1 MLESEKFKS
10 RQNRKCFAYI
20 IAGVVFQTIIILV
33 FALTVMRIKT
43 PSARLRSVT
52 VDNLNYSASG
62 SPFFSMTLNAE
73 IAVKNKNFGH
83 FKFDHSTANVSYNGN
98 AVVGYGD
105 IIKGR
110 AKARKTKKMTVTI
123 DVTSINTGVSVDTAK
138 LSNELNSGNVTLTSL
153 ARLRGKVTL
162 MKVMKKKKT
171 AEMNCTMTV
180 DLKSKAVHILDCE

>member
-1 MLESEKFKS
+1 MLESEKYK
-10 RQNRKCFAYI
+10 RMQNMKCYAYI

-52 VDNLNYSASG
+52 VQSLNYNASG
-62 SPFFSMTLNAE
+62 VPHFNMRLIME

-83 FKFDHSTANVSYNGN
+83 FRFDNTTANVTFGS
-98 AVVGYGD
+98 VMVGDGE
-105 IIKGR
+105 IVKSR
-110 AKARKTKKMTVTI
+110 ARARKTKRMNVTV
-123 DVTSINTGVSVDTAK
+123 DVSSSAVSDEDGLRTQLSSGTLTLTGV
-138 LSNELNSGNVTLTSL
+138 

-162 MKVMKKKKT
+162 MKLMKKRKT

-180 DLKSKAVHILDCE
+180 NLNSHAVQDLDCE

>member
-43 PSARLRSVT
+43 PSVRLGSVT

-110 AKARKTKKMTVTI
+110 AKARKTKKMRVTI
-123 DVTSINTGVSVDTAK
+123 DVTSINTGASDTAK

-180 DLKSKAVHILDCE
+180 DLKGRAVHILDCE